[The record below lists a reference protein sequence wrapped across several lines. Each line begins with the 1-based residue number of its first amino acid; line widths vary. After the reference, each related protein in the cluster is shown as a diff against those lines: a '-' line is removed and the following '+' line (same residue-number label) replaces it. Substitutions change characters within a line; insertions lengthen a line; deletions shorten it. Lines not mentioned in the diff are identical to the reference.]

1 MREGQHNFTSLKSA
15 KHLNGRIMNILNK
28 ATTKVEVRYNSV
40 KMIIF
45 LIPGLQMK
53 SAKQINRNKGI
64 KKFV

>member
-1 MREGQHNFTSLKSA
+1 
-15 KHLNGRIMNILNK
+15 MNILNK